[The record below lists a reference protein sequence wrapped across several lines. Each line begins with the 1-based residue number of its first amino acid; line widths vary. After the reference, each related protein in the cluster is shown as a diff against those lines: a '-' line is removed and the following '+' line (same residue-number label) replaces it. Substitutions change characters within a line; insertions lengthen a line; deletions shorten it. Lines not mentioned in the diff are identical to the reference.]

1 MISKR
6 IYISIFLVLL
16 CNVLRSQELN
26 LDNVVVE
33 SYPNAHELAFG
44 GDHLA
49 ARSILEGMG
58 TGVKKSSETN
68 SLLAR
73 IDSWDGNYKEAREKF
88 NKITSVERKNED
100 VWISA
105 IKNELYAKNNA
116 IALGLANKALIYL
129 KNNSEIKRLKQL
141 AVSNIKN
148 KKYPELIDDIDFV
161 RSPKSKKKSKKG
173 AKAKNNPK
181 KAKANLEEEAK
192 KEKKVEKKALN
203 RLNVRSSVTVFD
215 EIYGA
220 ALSSSISFRRKT
232 LAGSLIPRIN
242 YSNRNDKTGVQY
254 DLDFYPKFS
263 KRLYAYLNYGYSDS
277 SIYPTHKGGGDLY
290 ASIPGAL
297 EFSLGFRH
305 FSTTDRQITSITN
318 SLGHY
323 RGNYYFSL
331 RSNITPKSDN
341 LFRFSSNLLVR
352 KYFRDGE
359 NYLGGTIGFGY
370 NPELRELR
378 DGDEL
383 LAQTLLFRESQRMSM
398 HYQFTPKKSPNVY
411 RANLGVSRQE
421 LASAKGNFFWS
432 FTAGITYG
440 VKF

>member
-1 MISKR
+1 MIAKH

-16 CNVLRSQELN
+16 CNVLRSQELD
-26 LDNVVVE
+26 LDNSVTQ
-33 SYPNAHELAFG
+33 SYPNAHKLAFG
-44 GDHLA
+44 GNHSA
-49 ARSILEGMG
+49 ARIILEGMG
-58 TGVKKSSETN
+58 TRVKKSSETN

-73 IDSWDGNYKEAREKF
+73 IDSWDGNYIEARKKF
-88 NKITSVERKNED
+88 NKITSIDRKNGD

-116 IALGLANKALIYL
+116 IALGLANKALIFL
-129 KNNSEIKRLKQL
+129 ENNTEVERLKQL
-141 AVSNIKN
+141 ALLNIKN
-148 KKYPELIDDIDFV
+148 KKYPELIADVDFV
-161 RSPKSKKKSKKG
+161 RSSNSKKS
-173 AKAKNNPK
+173 AKEKNNPK

-192 KEKKVEKKALN
+192 KEKKMEKKALN
-203 RLNVRSSVTVFD
+203 RINFRSSVTVFD

-220 ALSSSISFRRKT
+220 ALSSSISYRRKT

-290 ASIPGAL
+290 ASIPGAF
-297 EFSLGFRH
+297 EFSAGFRH
-305 FSTTDRQITSITN
+305 FSTADRQITSITN

-331 RSNITPKSDN
+331 RSNITPKDDN
-341 LFRFSSNLLVR
+341 LVRFSSNLLVR

-378 DGDEL
+378 DGDDL
-383 LAQTLLFRESQRMSM
+383 LAQTLLYRESQRMSI

-421 LASAKGNFFWS
+421 LASAKGSFFWS

>member
-1 MISKR
+1 MRSKH
-6 IYISIFLVLL
+6 IYIPIFLVLL

-26 LDNVVVE
+26 LDNAVAQ
-33 SYPNAHELAFG
+33 SYPNAHNLAYEG
-44 GDHLA
+44 NHSA
-49 ARSILEGMG
+49 ARKILERMEAGAM
-58 TGVKKSSETN
+58 KSYETS

-73 IDSWDGNYKEAREKF
+73 IDSWDGNYEAARIKF
-88 NKITSVERKNED
+88 NKITSVERKNES

-105 IKNELYAKNNA
+105 IKNELYAKNDA

-129 KNNSEIKRLKQL
+129 KNNNEIERLKQL
-141 AVSNIKN
+141 VLSNIEN
-148 KKYPELIDDIDFV
+148 KKYPELIEDVDLII
-161 RSPKSKKKSKKG
+161 SLKSKKRSKKN

-181 KAKANLEEEAK
+181 KAKAQSK
-192 KEKKVEKKALN
+192 KKVKVEKKVEKKVLN
-203 RLNVRSSVTVFD
+203 RVNVRSSVTVFD
-215 EIYGA
+215 EVFGA
-220 ALSSSISFRRKT
+220 VLSSSISFRRKT

-242 YSNRNDKTGVQY
+242 YSNRNDRTGVQY

-277 SIYPTHKGGGDLY
+277 SIYPRHKGGGDLY

-297 EFSLGFRH
+297 EFSAGFRH
-305 FSTTDRQITSITN
+305 FSTANRQITSITN
-318 SLGHY
+318 SFGHY

-359 NYLGGTIGFGY
+359 NYLGGTIGFGF

-383 LAQTLLFRESQRMSM
+383 LAQTLLFRESQRMNL
-398 HYQFTPKKSPNVY
+398 HYQFTPKKSPNIY
-411 RANLGVSRQE
+411 RANLGVRRQE
-421 LASAKGNFFWS
+421 LASAKGNFFWA

>member
-1 MISKR
+1 MISKY

-26 LDNVVVE
+26 LDKAVAQ
-33 SYPNAHELAFG
+33 SYPNAHNLAYE
-44 GDHLA
+44 GDHSA
-49 ARSILEGMG
+49 ARLILEKIGN
-58 TGVKKSSETN
+58 GVKKNSQTS

-73 IDSWDGNYKEAREKF
+73 IDSWDGNYKEARKKF
-88 NKITSVERKNED
+88 NKITSVERENEG

-105 IKNELYAKNNA
+105 IKNELYAKNDA
-116 IALGLANKALIYL
+116 TALGLANKALIYL
-129 KNNSEIKRLKQL
+129 KNNTEVERLKEL
-141 AVSNIKN
+141 ALSNIEN
-148 KKYPELIDDIDFV
+148 KKYPELIEDVNFF
-161 RSPKSKKKSKKG
+161 RSLKSKKG
-173 AKAKNNPK
+173 AKAKNNSK
-181 KAKANLEEEAK
+181 KTKANTEEEPK
-192 KEKKVEKKALN
+192 TEKKVENKPLN
-203 RLNVRSSVTVFD
+203 RINVRSSVTVFD
-215 EIYGA
+215 EIYGS
-220 ALSSSISFRRKT
+220 ALSSSISFKRKT

-242 YSNRNDKTGVQY
+242 YSNRNDQTGVQY

-297 EFSLGFRH
+297 ELSFGFRH
-305 FSTTDRQITSITN
+305 FSTADRQLTSITN

-331 RSNITPKSDN
+331 RSNIAPKSDN
-341 LFRFSSNLLVR
+341 LVRFSSNLLVR

-370 NPELRELR
+370 NPELKELR

-383 LAQTLLFRESQRMSM
+383 LAQTILYRESQRMSI

-411 RANLGVSRQE
+411 RANLGVSRRE

-432 FTAGITYG
+432 FTAGLTYG

>member
-1 MISKR
+1 MISKY

-26 LDNVVVE
+26 LDKAVAQ
-33 SYPNAHELAFG
+33 SYPNAHNLAYE
-44 GDHLA
+44 GDHSA
-49 ARSILEGMG
+49 ARLILEKIGN
-58 TGVKKSSETN
+58 GVKKNSQTS

-73 IDSWDGNYKEAREKF
+73 IDSWDGNYKEARKKF
-88 NKITSVERKNED
+88 NKITSVERENEG

-105 IKNELYAKNNA
+105 IKNELYAKNDA
-116 IALGLANKALIYL
+116 TALGLANKALIYL
-129 KNNSEIKRLKQL
+129 KNNTEVERLKEL
-141 AVSNIKN
+141 ALSNIEN
-148 KKYPELIDDIDFV
+148 KKYPELIEDVNFF
-161 RSPKSKKKSKKG
+161 RSLKSKKG
-173 AKAKNNPK
+173 AKAKNNSK
-181 KAKANLEEEAK
+181 KTKANTEEEPK
-192 KEKKVEKKALN
+192 TEKKVENKPLN
-203 RLNVRSSVTVFD
+203 RINVRSSVTVFD

-242 YSNRNDKTGVQY
+242 YSNRNDQTGVQY

-297 EFSLGFRH
+297 ELSFGFRH
-305 FSTTDRQITSITN
+305 FSTADRQLTSITN

-331 RSNITPKSDN
+331 RSNIAPKSDN
-341 LFRFSSNLLVR
+341 LVRFSSNLLVR

-370 NPELRELR
+370 NPELKELR

-383 LAQTLLFRESQRMSM
+383 LAQTILYRESQRMSI

-411 RANLGVSRQE
+411 RANLGVSRRE

-432 FTAGITYG
+432 FTAGLTYG